1 MSDPARAVGL
11 QNWPPNRSSPV
22 KVWRPLL
29 PRLAEFQ
36 NVKKCGPFYHG
47 MFFDICRE
55 RVSLGQDLGSMS
67 DVAYLRDEAQRCRD
81 LAVSALDSEL
91 AKRWHQLA
99 DRYAVL
105 AEQRAA
111 SETGRAPLLRMPV
124 EEQPV
129 QQQQP
134 KTQPK

>member
-1 MSDPARAVGL
+1 
-11 QNWPPNRSSPV
+11 
-22 KVWRPLL
+22 
-29 PRLAEFQ
+29 
-36 NVKKCGPFYHG
+36 
-47 MFFDICRE
+47 
-55 RVSLGQDLGSMS
+55 MS

-105 AEQRAA
+105 AEQRVA

-124 EEQPV
+124 ERQPV
-129 QQQQP
+129 QQQQS